1 MSDKPNLAQD
11 FEQVDRAADDALL
24 RMLKQ
29 ESGGDDGN
37 GTRPGK
43 PKASAATR
51 RTEKRSTDVAGSHA
65 HTRKSTAVKRKDV
78 ESPKAIT
85 WSRPTALF
93 NTRIPVEMAELLD
106 DLLYRLR
113 KDRRGSGVAVTKQA
127 LAQEAFED
135 LLRKYRLV
143 A

>member
-1 MSDKPNLAQD
+1 MSEKPNLAQD
-11 FEQVDRAADDALL
+11 FEQVDRAADNALL

-29 ESGGDDGN
+29 ESAGDDGN

-43 PKASAATR
+43 REASAATC
-51 RTEKRSTDVAGSHA
+51 RTKKRSTDVAGSYT

-78 ESPKAIT
+78 ESPKAIM

-106 DLLYRLR
+106 DLLYRL
-113 KDRRGSGVAVTKQA
+113 KKERREGGVTVTKQA
-127 LAQEAFED
+127 LAQEAFDD
-135 LLRKYRLV
+135 LLRKYRL
-143 A
+143 AR